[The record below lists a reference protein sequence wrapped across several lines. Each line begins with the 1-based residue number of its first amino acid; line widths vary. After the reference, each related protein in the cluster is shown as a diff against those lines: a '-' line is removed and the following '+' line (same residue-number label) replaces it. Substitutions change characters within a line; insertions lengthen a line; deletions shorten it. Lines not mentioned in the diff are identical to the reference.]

1 MKTIINKLTL
11 FLSLFSSA
19 SSLVCCALPALF
31 VGLGAGAVFAGL
43 TSTIPQLIWMAERKV
58 SLFII
63 GGILLMISKYLEL
76 KNKSIQC
83 DISIK
88 ETCKQTRN
96 WSRIIWWISL
106 GLYITGL
113 FFAFGLE
120 LLI

>member
-63 GGILLMISKYLEL
+63 GGILLMISKVLSLEFE
-76 KNKSIQC
+76 
-83 DISIK
+83 SIK
-88 ETCKQTRN
+88 ICSKF
-96 WSRIIWWISL
+96 L
-106 GLYITGL
+106 
-113 FFAFGLE
+113 
-120 LLI
+120 